1 VQGSRGARRAG
12 AVRAT
17 TARARRVLDP
27 RNIGRM
33 ASTPPAPRRTFPE
46 ALRSRSDEHLVALLL
61 QRPDLATPSP
71 STLRS
76 LAARA
81 TSRTS
86 LDRAI
91 ARLDALELQ
100 VLESVLVLTDQPAP
114 AAAQPAARTPRAS
127 SSRAARR
134 TPHER
139 AGVTVDRVLDA
150 LGADP
155 ADAPVVRAAVAHLE
169 EAALLW
175 DRDPTD
181 RTDLA
186 VAPGLAEVL
195 GPYPAGLGP
204 ADPSSPL
211 ADAPT
216 APGTLDAVL
225 ADAPPGARSIL
236 DALTWGP
243 PVGVAPRADPLG
255 REATTWLLR
264 QRLLLASDE
273 RHVVLPR
280 EVALALR
287 GGRTHARPLAHPPE
301 PAAPHFA
308 EDTIAAEASRAAQ
321 DVVRLVAHLLALW
334 QASPPSVLRAGGLGV
349 RDLRRLATALEVEEP
364 VAAFLAELALAA
376 GLVADDGEDP
386 PSFTVTVAGE
396 DWLDLPLARRWAQ
409 LVLAWAA
416 SGRTPW
422 TVGSRDERGT
432 LRAALEPDLSRPWV
446 PRLRLDLLSAL
457 ADRPGSALSGGD
469 LLEVL
474 RWGSPRAVPPLQAIE
489 GLLHEA
495 HVLGVTGVGALAA
508 TGRALLVPDGAARPA
523 PSTSPAPSG
532 RTAGPGVAVPSE
544 PEVALATA
552 LESVLPP
559 EVDELLLQGDLTG
572 IVPGRPSAALERL
585 LEDAAE
591 VESRGAAITVRFT
604 PDSLTRAFDTG
615 RTADDLLADLAA
627 HSRSALPQPL
637 DYLVRDTARRHGR
650 LRVGTASSYVR
661 AEDPALLTGLVE
673 DPSLR
678 HLSLFRIAPTV
689 LVALVPA
696 ATLQAAL
703 RDRGLASTVEGPD
716 GRVVRTERL
725 RSTVR
730 SRVGGRRPL
739 DTATRGRSAVGPA
752 VHQEDTTARRER
764 YAELVPR
771 LRAADDAALA
781 APPASADRDAPVP
794 APRGTTEPPAALG
807 LLRDA
812 IDAGDHVVLETI
824 DPLGQ
829 PTRRR
834 VKPLVLEGGR
844 LRALDP
850 ARDAELTVAV
860 HRIAGVFTD
869 VPAPRAPDGTTENAP
884 AGAPND

>member
-1 VQGSRGARRAG
+1 
-12 AVRAT
+12 
-17 TARARRVLDP
+17 
-27 RNIGRM
+27 M
-33 ASTPPAPRRTFPE
+33 ASTPPALRRTFPE

-100 VLESVLVLTDQPAP
+100 VLESVLVLGEQHAFPTSASRPAP
-114 AAAQPAARTPRAS
+114 TRPTRCAPGDDTA
-127 SSRAARR
+127 
-134 TPHER
+134 
-139 AGVTVDRVLDA
+139 VTVDRVLGA
-150 LGADP
+150 LGASD
-155 ADAPVVRAAVAHLE
+155 ADAPVVRAALAHLE

-175 DRDPTD
+175 DRDPSQ

-186 VAPGLAEVL
+186 VAPGLSEVL

-204 ADPSSPL
+204 TDPSSPL
-211 ADAPT
+211 AARPAGAP
-216 APGTLDAVL
+216 APADVRPGTGPADL
-225 ADAPPGARSIL
+225 ADLLSDAPPGARSIL

-243 PVGVAPRADPLG
+243 PVGVAPRADPVG

-287 GGRTHARPLAHPPE
+287 EGRTHAKPLARAPE
-301 PAAPHFA
+301 PDAPRFA
-308 EDTIAAEASRAAQ
+308 EDTIAAEAARAAQ

-349 RDLRRLATALEVEEP
+349 RDLRRLATTLEVDEP
-364 VAAFLAELALAA
+364 TAAFVAELALAT
-376 GLVADDGEDP
+376 GLVVDDGEDP
-386 PSFTVTVAGE
+386 PSFTVTIAGE
-396 DWLDLPLARRWAQ
+396 DWLDLPLSPRWA
-409 LVLAWAA
+409 LLAAAWAG

-432 LRAALEPDLSRPWV
+432 LRAALEPDLTRPWV
-446 PRLRLDLLSAL
+446 PRLRFDLLSAL
-457 ADRPGSALSGGD
+457 ADRPGTALSPDD

-474 RWGSPRAVPPLQAIE
+474 RWGSPRSVPPLQAIE

-495 HVLGVTGVGALAA
+495 HLLGVTGVGALAP
-508 TGRALLVPDGAARPA
+508 TGRALLLPDGAAPA
-523 PSTSPAPSG
+523 ARTSTSAGSSRSGAPPLTS
-532 RTAGPGVAVPSE
+532 TEA
-544 PEVALATA
+544 ALATA

-559 EVDELLLQGDLTG
+559 EVDDLLLQGDLTG
-572 IVPGRPSAALERL
+572 IVPGRPSTALERL

-604 PDSLTRAFDTG
+604 PESLTRAFDAG
-615 RTADDLLADLAA
+615 RTADDLLADLAG
-627 HSRSALPQPL
+627 HSRASLPQPL

-650 LRVGTASSYVR
+650 LRVGSASSYVR
-661 AEDPALLTGLVE
+661 AEDAALLTGLVE

-689 LVALVPA
+689 LVSLVPA

-725 RSTVR
+725 RTTAR

-739 DTATRGRSAVGPA
+739 DTATRGRSAVGPV
-752 VHQEDTTARRER
+752 VHQEDATARRER

-781 APPASADRDAPVP
+781 APPATTTPVDVAPE
-794 APRGTTEPPAALG
+794 PRGTTEPPAALG

-824 DPLGQ
+824 DPTGQ

-869 VPAPRAPDGTTENAP
+869 APTPTQDASTDATTNAS

>member
-1 VQGSRGARRAG
+1 
-12 AVRAT
+12 
-17 TARARRVLDP
+17 
-27 RNIGRM
+27 M

-100 VLESVLVLTDQPAP
+100 VLESVLVLGDQPPAP
-114 AAAQPAARTPRAS
+114 TSRPAPTRPP
-127 SSRAARR
+127 SRAPGEDA
-134 TPHER
+134 
-139 AGVTVDRVLDA
+139 AVTVDRVLAA
-150 LGADP
+150 LGAGD
-155 ADAPVVRAAVAHLE
+155 ADAPVVRAALAHLE

-175 DRDPTD
+175 DRDPSQ

-186 VAPGLAEVL
+186 VAPGLSEVL

-204 ADPSSPL
+204 TDPSSPL
-211 ADAPT
+211 APRAAAAPAGDRAPADDQAGTGTT
-216 APGTLDAVL
+216 ALADLL

-243 PVGVAPRADPLG
+243 PVGVAPRADPVG

-301 PAAPHFA
+301 PDAPHFA
-308 EDTIAAEASRAAQ
+308 EDTVAAEAARAAQ
-321 DVVRLVAHLLALW
+321 DAVRLVAHLLALW

-349 RDLRRLATALEVEEP
+349 RDLRRLATTLEVEEP
-364 VAAFLAELALAA
+364 TAAFVAELALAA
-376 GLVADDGEDP
+376 GLVVDDGEDP
-386 PSFTVTVAGE
+386 PSFTVTVTGE
-396 DWLDLPLARRWAQ
+396 DWLELPLAPRWA
-409 LVLAWAA
+409 LLAAAWAG

-432 LRAALEPDLSRPWV
+432 LRSALEPDLTRPWV
-446 PRLRLDLLSAL
+446 PRLRSDLLSAL
-457 ADRPGSALSGGD
+457 ADRPGTALTSGD

-474 RWGSPRAVPPLQAIE
+474 RWGSPRSVPPLQAIE

-495 HVLGVTGVGALAA
+495 HLLGVTGVGALAP
-508 TGRALLVPDGAARPA
+508 TGRTLLRPDGATPPARTSSPSASSGSGAPA
-523 PSTSPAPSG
+523 LTSAE
-532 RTAGPGVAVPSE
+532 A
-544 PEVALATA
+544 ALATA

-559 EVDELLLQGDLTG
+559 EVDDLLLQGDLTG
-572 IVPGRPSAALERL
+572 IVPGRPSTALERL

-604 PDSLTRAFDTG
+604 PESLTRAFDAG
-615 RTADDLLADLAA
+615 RTADDLLADLAN
-627 HSRSALPQPL
+627 HSRASLPQPL

-650 LRVGTASSYVR
+650 LRVGSASSYVR

-673 DPSLR
+673 DPALR

-689 LVALVPA
+689 LVSLSPA

-725 RSTVR
+725 RTTVR

-752 VHQEDTTARRER
+752 VHQDDAAARRER

-781 APPASADRDAPVP
+781 APPAATARADVAPE
-794 APRGTTEPPAALG
+794 PRGTTEPPAALG

-824 DPLGQ
+824 DPTGQ

-869 VPAPRAPDGTTENAP
+869 APAPTQDASTDTTTNAS

>member
-1 VQGSRGARRAG
+1 MRR
-12 AVRAT
+12 T
-17 TARARRVLDP
+17 SDP
-27 RNIGRM
+27 RSIGRM

-46 ALRSRSDEHLVALLL
+46 ALRSRSDEHLVALLM

-86 LDRAI
+86 LDRAV

-100 VLESVLVLTDQPAP
+100 VLDSVLVLGDQPSAP
-114 AAAQPAARTPRAS
+114 EA
-127 SSRAARR
+127 
-134 TPHER
+134 PHPP
-139 AGVTVDRVLDA
+139 VTVDRVLAA
-150 LGADP
+150 LASEP
-155 ADAPVVRAAVAHLE
+155 ADAPLVRAAVAHLL

-175 DRDPTD
+175 DRGASDSSDPSAA
-181 RTDLA
+181 TDLA
-186 VAPGLAEVL
+186 VAPGLSEVL

-204 ADPSSPL
+204 SDPSSPL
-211 ADAPT
+211 AHPPSDPSSDQATTPLG
-216 APGTLDAVL
+216 ALL

-243 PVGVAPRADPLG
+243 PVGVAPRADPVG

-287 GGRTHARPLAHPPE
+287 GGRTHARTAAHPPQ
-301 PAAPHFA
+301 PDAPHFA
-308 EDTIAAEASRAAQ
+308 QDTITAEAARAAQ
-321 DVVRLVAHLLALW
+321 DVVRFVAHLLALW
-334 QASPPSVLRAGGLGV
+334 QASPPNVLRAGGLGV
-349 RDLRRLATALEVEEP
+349 RDLRRLATALEVDEP
-364 VAAFLAELALAA
+364 TAAFVAELALAT
-376 GLVADDGEDP
+376 GLVVDDGEDP
-386 PSFTVTVAGE
+386 PSFTVTLAGE
-396 DWLDLPLARRWAQ
+396 DWLELPLANRWAA
-409 LVLAWAA
+409 LAAAWAT

-422 TVGSRDERGT
+422 TIGSRDERGT

-446 PRLRLDLLSAL
+446 PRLRFDLLSAL
-457 ADRPGSALSGGD
+457 ADRPGQALTPTD

-474 RWGSPRAVPPLQAIE
+474 RWGSPRATPPAQAVE
-489 GLLHEA
+489 GLVREA
-495 HVLGVTGVGALAA
+495 ALLGVTGVGALAP
-508 TGRALLVPDGAARPA
+508 TGRALLLPVPDGVAHA
-523 PSTSPAPSG
+523 PRSGSPAA
-532 RTAGPGVAVPSE
+532 TAEAAA
-544 PEVALATA
+544 PETALAHA

-559 EVDELLLQGDLTG
+559 EVDELLVQGDLTG

-585 LEDAAE
+585 LEDAAD

-604 PDSLTRAFDTG
+604 PESLTRAFDAG
-615 RTADDLLADLAA
+615 RSAEDLLAELAA
-627 HSRSALPQPL
+627 HSRTPLPQPL

-673 DPSLR
+673 DPALR
-678 HLSLFRIAPTV
+678 HLSLFRVAPTV
-689 LVALVPA
+689 LAALVPA

-703 RDRGLASTVEGPD
+703 RDRGLASMVEGPD
-716 GRVVRTERL
+716 GRVVRTERV

-739 DTATRGRSAVGPA
+739 DTATRGRSAVGHGAPA
-752 VHQEDTTARRER
+752 REGAALDTAARRER

-771 LRAADDAALA
+771 LRAADEAALA
-781 APPASADRDAPVP
+781 APPASASRADTPP
-794 APRGTTEPPAALG
+794 EPRGTTEPPAALG

-824 DPLGQ
+824 DPTGQ

-869 VPAPRAPDGTTENAP
+869 APAPAQDDPPDAGPTTPAGAS

>member
-1 VQGSRGARRAG
+1 MRR
-12 AVRAT
+12 T
-17 TARARRVLDP
+17 PDP
-27 RNIGRM
+27 RSIGRM

-46 ALRSRSDEHLVALLL
+46 ALRSRSDEQLVALLM

-86 LDRAI
+86 LDRAV

-100 VLESVLVLTDQPAP
+100 VLDSVLVLGDQPSAP
-114 AAAQPAARTPRAS
+114 AAPRA
-127 SSRAARR
+127 
-134 TPHER
+134 P
-139 AGVTVDRVLDA
+139 VTIDRLLTA
-150 LGADP
+150 LATEP
-155 ADAPVVRAAVAHLE
+155 ADAPLVRAAVAHLLE
-169 EAALLW
+169 GALLW
-175 DRDPTD
+175 DRGTSDSSDPSAA
-181 RTDLA
+181 TDLA
-186 VAPGLAEVL
+186 VAPGLSEVL

-211 ADAPT
+211 DHAPSGPSPVDAAT
-216 APGTLDAVL
+216 ALEALLT
-225 ADAPPGARSIL
+225 DAPPGARSIL

-243 PVGVAPRADPLG
+243 PVGVAPRADPVG
-255 REATTWLLR
+255 REAATWLLR
-264 QRLLLASDE
+264 HRLLLASDE

-287 GGRTHARPLAHPPE
+287 GGRTHASTAAHPPQ
-301 PAAPHFA
+301 PDAPHFA
-308 EDTIAAEASRAAQ
+308 EDTITAEAARAAQ

-349 RDLRRLATALEVEEP
+349 RDLRRLATTLEVDEP
-364 VAAFLAELALAA
+364 TAAFVAELALAT
-376 GLVADDGEDP
+376 GLVVDDGEDP
-386 PSFTVTVAGE
+386 PSFTVTLAGE
-396 DWLDLPLARRWAQ
+396 DWLDLPLASRWAA
-409 LVLAWAA
+409 LAAAWAA

-422 TVGSRDERGT
+422 TIGSRDERGT

-446 PRLRLDLLSAL
+446 PRLRFDLLSAL
-457 ADRPGSALSGGD
+457 ADRPGQALGPAD

-474 RWGSPRAVPPLQAIE
+474 RWGSPRATPPAQAVE
-489 GLLHEA
+489 GLVREA
-495 HVLGVTGVGALAA
+495 ALLGVTGVGALAP
-508 TGRALLVPDGAARPA
+508 TGRALLLPVPDGAVSA
-523 PSTSPAPSG
+523 PE
-532 RTAGPGVAVPSE
+532 TALVH
-544 PEVALATA
+544 A

-559 EVDELLLQGDLTG
+559 EVDELLVQGDLTG
-572 IVPGRPSAALERL
+572 IVPGRPSGALERL
-585 LEDAAE
+585 LEDAAD

-604 PDSLTRAFDTG
+604 PESLTRAFDAG
-615 RTADDLLADLAA
+615 RSAEDLLTELAA
-627 HSRSALPQPL
+627 HSRTPLPQPL

-673 DPSLR
+673 DPARR
-678 HLSLFRIAPTV
+678 HLALFRVAPTV
-689 LVALVPA
+689 LAALVPA

-703 RDRGLASTVEGPD
+703 RDRGLASMVEGPD
-716 GRVVRTERL
+716 GRVVRTERV

-739 DTATRGRSAVGPA
+739 DTATRGRSAVGPGTA
-752 VHQEDTTARRER
+752 ARDVAALDTTARRER

-781 APPASADRDAPVP
+781 APPASASRADAPP
-794 APRGTTEPPAALG
+794 EPRGTTEPPAALG

-824 DPLGQ
+824 DPTGQ

-869 VPAPRAPDGTTENAP
+869 VPAPTVVQDDTSDVAPTDAS

>member
-1 VQGSRGARRAG
+1 
-12 AVRAT
+12 
-17 TARARRVLDP
+17 
-27 RNIGRM
+27 M

-91 ARLDALELQ
+91 TRLDALELQ
-100 VLESVLVLTDQPAP
+100 VLESVLVLGDLAPAP
-114 AAAQPAARTPRAS
+114 RATTPRGR
-127 SSRAARR
+127 RA
-134 TPHER
+134 PNPSHPGDD
-139 AGVTVDRVLDA
+139 AGSTVTVDRVLDA
-150 LGADP
+150 LGAGP

-175 DRDPTD
+175 DRDPSPG
-181 RTDLA
+181 TDLA
-186 VAPGLAEVL
+186 VSPGLSEVL

-211 ADAPT
+211 SPAPT
-216 APGTLDAVL
+216 GEPPVPLDEIL

-243 PVGVAPRADPLG
+243 PVGVAPRADPVG

-264 QRLLLASDE
+264 RRLLLASDE

-301 PAAPHFA
+301 PESPHFA
-308 EDTIAAEASRAAQ
+308 DDTIAAEAARAAQ

-334 QASPPSVLRAGGLGV
+334 QASPPPVLRAGGLGV
-349 RDLRRLATALEVEEP
+349 RDLRRLATTLEVEEP
-364 VAAFLAELALAA
+364 TAAFVAELALAA

-396 DWLDLPLARRWAQ
+396 DWLDLPLTGRWA
-409 LVLAWAA
+409 VLAAAWAA

-422 TVGSRDERGT
+422 TVGSRDDRGT

-446 PRLRLDLLSAL
+446 RRLRLDLLSAL
-457 ADRPGSALSGGD
+457 ADRPGAALTSGD
-469 LLEVL
+469 LLEIL
-474 RWGSPRAVPPLQAIE
+474 RWGSPRAVPPVQAIE

-495 HVLGVTGVGALAA
+495 HLLGATGVGALAP
-508 TGRALLVPDGAARPA
+508 TGRALLLPDGAAPVAGTGSPVASHRP
-523 PSTSPAPSG
+523 G
-532 RTAGPGVAVPSE
+532 RVAGPTGPVPSALE
-544 PEVALATA
+544 SALATA
-552 LESVLPP
+552 LDSVLPP
-559 EVDELLLQGDLTG
+559 EVDDLLLQGDLTG
-572 IVPGRPSAALERL
+572 IVPGRPSTALERL

-604 PDSLTRAFDTG
+604 PESLTRAFDAG
-615 RTADDLLADLAA
+615 RSAEDLLAELAA
-627 HSRSALPQPL
+627 HSRTPLPQPL

-725 RSTVR
+725 RSAAR
-730 SRVGGRRPL
+730 SRTGGRRPL
-739 DTATRGRSAVGPA
+739 DTATRGRSDVGPGWA
-752 VHQEDTTARRER
+752 TEDATVADEAARRDR

-781 APPASADRDAPVP
+781 APPVSATHPDVP
-794 APRGTTEPPAALG
+794 PEPRGTTEPPAALG

-824 DPLGQ
+824 DPTGQ
-829 PTRRR
+829 PVRRR

-869 VPAPRAPDGTTENAP
+869 APAPAQDAP
-884 AGAPND
+884 ADSPSGAPSES

>member
-1 VQGSRGARRAG
+1 
-12 AVRAT
+12 
-17 TARARRVLDP
+17 
-27 RNIGRM
+27 M

-46 ALRSRSDEHLVALLL
+46 ALRSRSDEQLVALLM

-86 LDRAI
+86 LDRAV

-100 VLESVLVLTDQPAP
+100 VLDSVLVLGDQPSAP
-114 AAAQPAARTPRAS
+114 AAPRA
-127 SSRAARR
+127 
-134 TPHER
+134 P
-139 AGVTVDRVLDA
+139 VTIDRLLTA
-150 LGADP
+150 LATEP
-155 ADAPVVRAAVAHLE
+155 ADAPLVRAAVAHLLE
-169 EAALLW
+169 GALLW
-175 DRDPTD
+175 DRGTSDSSDPSAA
-181 RTDLA
+181 TDLA
-186 VAPGLAEVL
+186 VAPGLSEVL

-211 ADAPT
+211 GHAPSGVAPDDAAT
-216 APGTLDAVL
+216 ALEALLT
-225 ADAPPGARSIL
+225 DAPPGARSIL

-243 PVGVAPRADPLG
+243 PVGVAPRADPVG

-264 QRLLLASDE
+264 HRLLLASDE

-280 EVALALR
+280 EVALTLR
-287 GGRTHARPLAHPPE
+287 GGRTHASTAAHPPQ
-301 PAAPHFA
+301 PDAPHFA
-308 EDTIAAEASRAAQ
+308 EDTITAEAARAAQ

-349 RDLRRLATALEVEEP
+349 RDLRRLATTLEVDEP
-364 VAAFLAELALAA
+364 TAAFVAELALAT
-376 GLVADDGEDP
+376 GLVVDDGEDP
-386 PSFTVTVAGE
+386 PSFTVTLAGE
-396 DWLDLPLARRWAQ
+396 DWLDLPLASRWAA
-409 LVLAWAA
+409 LAAAWAA

-422 TVGSRDERGT
+422 TIGSRDERGT

-446 PRLRLDLLSAL
+446 PRLRFDLLSAL
-457 ADRPGSALSGGD
+457 ADRPGQALGPAD

-474 RWGSPRAVPPLQAIE
+474 RWGSPRATPPAQAVE
-489 GLLHEA
+489 GLVREA
-495 HVLGVTGVGALAA
+495 ALLGVTGVGALAP
-508 TGRALLVPDGAARPA
+508 TGRALLLPVPDGAVSA
-523 PSTSPAPSG
+523 PE
-532 RTAGPGVAVPSE
+532 TALVH
-544 PEVALATA
+544 A

-559 EVDELLLQGDLTG
+559 EVDELLVQGDLTG
-572 IVPGRPSAALERL
+572 IVPGRPSGALERL
-585 LEDAAE
+585 LEDAAD

-604 PDSLTRAFDTG
+604 PESLTRAFDAG
-615 RTADDLLADLAA
+615 RSAEDLLTELAA
-627 HSRSALPQPL
+627 HSRTPLPQPL

-673 DPSLR
+673 DPALR
-678 HLSLFRIAPTV
+678 HLALFRVAPTV
-689 LVALVPA
+689 LAALVPA

-703 RDRGLASTVEGPD
+703 RDRGLASMVEGPD
-716 GRVVRTERL
+716 GRVVRTERV

-739 DTATRGRSAVGPA
+739 DTATRGRSAVGPGTA
-752 VHQEDTTARRER
+752 ARDGAALDTTARRER

-781 APPASADRDAPVP
+781 APPASASREAAPPV
-794 APRGTTEPPAALG
+794 PRGTTEPPAALG

-824 DPLGQ
+824 DPTGQ

-869 VPAPRAPDGTTENAP
+869 VPAPTVVQDDTSDVASTDAS

>member
-1 VQGSRGARRAG
+1 
-12 AVRAT
+12 
-17 TARARRVLDP
+17 
-27 RNIGRM
+27 M

-100 VLESVLVLTDQPAP
+100 VLESVLVLGDQHAPRTPTSRPAP
-114 AAAQPAARTPRAS
+114 SRPATRP
-127 SSRAARR
+127 
-134 TPHER
+134 
-139 AGVTVDRVLDA
+139 AGEDTAVTVDRVLAA
-150 LGADP
+150 LGASDG
-155 ADAPVVRAAVAHLE
+155 DAPVVRAAVAHLE

-175 DRDPTD
+175 DRDPSP

-186 VAPGLAEVL
+186 VAPGLSEVL

-204 ADPSSPL
+204 TDPSSPL
-211 ADAPT
+211 AAPPT
-216 APGTLDAVL
+216 GDPAFGPPGTTPLGDLL
-225 ADAPPGARSIL
+225 ADAPPGARNIL

-243 PVGVAPRADPLG
+243 PVGVAPRADPAG

-264 QRLLLASDE
+264 RRLLLASDE

-280 EVALALR
+280 EVGLALR

-301 PAAPHFA
+301 PEAPHFA
-308 EDTIAAEASRAAQ
+308 EDTIAAEAARAAQ
-321 DVVRLVAHLLALW
+321 DAVRLVAHLLALW

-349 RDLRRLATALEVEEP
+349 RDLRRLATTLEVEEP
-364 VAAFLAELALAA
+364 TAAFVAELALAA
-376 GLVADDGEDP
+376 GLVVDDGEDP
-386 PSFTVTVAGE
+386 PTFTVTVAGE
-396 DWLDLPLARRWAQ
+396 DWLDLPLAPRWA
-409 LVLAWAA
+409 LLAAAWAG

-446 PRLRLDLLSAL
+446 PRLRFDLLSAL
-457 ADRPGSALSGGD
+457 ADRPGTALTSAD
-469 LLEVL
+469 LLAVL
-474 RWGSPRAVPPLQAIE
+474 RWGSPRSVPPVQAIE

-495 HVLGVTGVGALAA
+495 HLLGVTGVGALAP
-508 TGRALLVPDGAARPA
+508 TGRALLLPDGATPAARPGAPAA
-523 PSTSPAPSG
+523 PSRSGAPALTSAE
-532 RTAGPGVAVPSE
+532 TT
-544 PEVALATA
+544 LATA

-572 IVPGRPSAALERL
+572 IVPGRPSTALERL

-604 PDSLTRAFDTG
+604 PESLTRAFDAG
-615 RTADDLLADLAA
+615 RTADDLLADLAG
-627 HSRSALPQPL
+627 HSRTTLPQPL

-650 LRVGTASSYVR
+650 LRVGSASSYVR
-661 AEDPALLTGLVE
+661 AEDAALLTGLVE

-689 LVALVPA
+689 LVSLVPA

-725 RSTVR
+725 RTTAR

-752 VHQEDTTARRER
+752 VHQEDAAARRER

-781 APPASADRDAPVP
+781 APPAATTRDDVVP
-794 APRGTTEPPAALG
+794 EPRGTTEPPAALG

-824 DPLGQ
+824 DPTGQ

-869 VPAPRAPDGTTENAP
+869 APAPTQDASTDTTTNAS

>member
-1 VQGSRGARRAG
+1 
-12 AVRAT
+12 
-17 TARARRVLDP
+17 
-27 RNIGRM
+27 M

-91 ARLDALELQ
+91 ARIDALELQ
-100 VLESVLVLTDQPAP
+100 VLESVLVLGDQP
-114 AAAQPAARTPRAS
+114 ARTPRTTT
-127 SSRAARR
+127 SRSTSRSPGDTTGTA
-134 TPHER
+134 
-139 AGVTVDRVLDA
+139 VTVDRVLAA
-150 LGADP
+150 LGASDV
-155 ADAPVVRAAVAHLE
+155 DAPVVRAAVAHLE

-175 DRDPTD
+175 DRDPSQH
-181 RTDLA
+181 TDLA
-186 VAPGLAEVL
+186 VAPGLSEVL

-211 ADAPT
+211 AAPATSGRAGERPGADAPS
-216 APGTLDAVL
+216 L
-225 ADAPPGARSIL
+225 AALLAEAPPGARNIL

-243 PVGVAPRADPLG
+243 PVGVAPRADPVG

-301 PAAPHFA
+301 PEAPHFT
-308 EDTIAAEASRAAQ
+308 EETIAAEASRAAQ

-334 QASPPSVLRAGGLGV
+334 QASPPNVLRAGGLGV
-349 RDLRRLATALEVEEP
+349 RDLRRLATTLEVEEP
-364 VAAFLAELALAA
+364 TAAFVAELALAT
-376 GLVADDGEDP
+376 GLVVDDGEDP
-386 PSFTVTVAGE
+386 PSFTVTIAGE
-396 DWLDLPLARRWAQ
+396 DWLDLPLAPRWA
-409 LVLAWAA
+409 LLAAAWAS

-446 PRLRLDLLSAL
+446 PRLRFDVLSAL
-457 ADRPGSALSGGD
+457 ADRPGTALTSAD
-469 LLEVL
+469 LLEIL
-474 RWGSPRAVPPLQAIE
+474 RWGSPRSVPPVQAIE
-489 GLLHEA
+489 GLLQEA
-495 HVLGVTGVGALAA
+495 HLLGVTGVGALAP
-508 TGRALLVPDGAARPA
+508 TGRALLRPDDATSAARTPA
-523 PSTSPAPSG
+523 PSASSRTGPPLTAPE
-532 RTAGPGVAVPSE
+532 A
-544 PEVALATA
+544 ALATA

-572 IVPGRPSAALERL
+572 IVPGRPSTALERL

-604 PDSLTRAFDTG
+604 PESLTRAFDAG
-615 RTADDLLADLAA
+615 RTADDLLADLAS
-627 HSRSALPQPL
+627 HSRTALPQPL

-650 LRVGTASSYVR
+650 LRVGSASSYVR
-661 AEDPALLTGLVE
+661 AEDAALLTGLVE

-725 RSTVR
+725 RTTVR

-739 DTATRGRSAVGPA
+739 DTATRGRSAVGPV
-752 VHQEDTTARRER
+752 VHQEDLVARRER

-781 APPASADRDAPVP
+781 APPAATTREDVAPE
-794 APRGTTEPPAALG
+794 PRGTTEPPAALG

-824 DPLGQ
+824 DPTGQ

-869 VPAPRAPDGTTENAP
+869 APAPTQDASTDATTNAP

>member
-1 VQGSRGARRAG
+1 
-12 AVRAT
+12 
-17 TARARRVLDP
+17 
-27 RNIGRM
+27 M

-46 ALRSRSDEHLVALLL
+46 ALRSRSDEHLVALLM

-86 LDRAI
+86 LDRAV

-100 VLESVLVLTDQPAP
+100 VLESVLVLGDQPSAP
-114 AAAQPAARTPRAS
+114 AAPHPPVTIDRLLAALAT
-127 SSRAARR
+127 
-134 TPHER
+134 E
-139 AGVTVDRVLDA
+139 
-150 LGADP
+150 P
-155 ADAPVVRAAVAHLE
+155 ADAPLVRAAVAHLLE
-169 EAALLW
+169 GALLW
-175 DRDPTD
+175 DRGTSDSTDPSAA
-181 RTDLA
+181 TDLA
-186 VAPGLAEVL
+186 VAPGLSEVL

-211 ADAPT
+211 AHAPSGPSSDQ
-216 APGTLDAVL
+216 AAVALGALL

-243 PVGVAPRADPLG
+243 PVGVAPRADPVG

-264 QRLLLASDE
+264 HRLLLASDE

-287 GGRTHARPLAHPPE
+287 GGRTHASTAAHPPQ
-301 PAAPHFA
+301 PDAPHFA
-308 EDTIAAEASRAAQ
+308 EDTITAEAARAAQ

-334 QASPPSVLRAGGLGV
+334 QASPPNVLRAGGLGV
-349 RDLRRLATALEVEEP
+349 RDLRRLATTLEVDEAT
-364 VAAFLAELALAA
+364 AAFVAELALAT
-376 GLVADDGEDP
+376 GLVVDDGEDP
-386 PSFTVTVAGE
+386 PSFTVTLAGE
-396 DWLDLPLARRWAQ
+396 DWLELPLASRWAA
-409 LVLAWAA
+409 LAAAWAA

-422 TVGSRDERGT
+422 TIGSRDERGT

-446 PRLRLDLLSAL
+446 PRLRFDLLSAL
-457 ADRPGSALSGGD
+457 ADRPGQALTPTD

-474 RWGSPRAVPPLQAIE
+474 RWGSPRATPPAQAVE
-489 GLLHEA
+489 GLVHEA
-495 HVLGVTGVGALAA
+495 ALLGVTGVGALAP
-508 TGRALLVPDGAARPA
+508 TGRALLLPVPDGAAHGPRVGSPGA
-523 PSTSPAPSG
+523 TGGSPRATSGGAD
-532 RTAGPGVAVPSE
+532 AGS
-544 PEVALATA
+544 PETALAHA

-559 EVDELLLQGDLTG
+559 EVDELLVQGDLTG

-585 LEDAAE
+585 LEDAAD

-604 PDSLTRAFDTG
+604 PESLTRAFDAG
-615 RTADDLLADLAA
+615 RSAEDLLTELAS
-627 HSRSALPQPL
+627 HSRTPLPQPL

-673 DPSLR
+673 DPALR
-678 HLSLFRIAPTV
+678 HLSLFRVAPTV
-689 LVALVPA
+689 LAALVPA

-703 RDRGLASTVEGPD
+703 RDRGLASMVEGPD
-716 GRVVRTERL
+716 GRVVRTERV

-739 DTATRGRSAVGPA
+739 DTATRGRSAVGHGVPA
-752 VHQEDTTARRER
+752 REGAALDTAARRDR
-764 YAELVPR
+764 YADLVPR

-781 APPASADRDAPVP
+781 APPASASRADAPP
-794 APRGTTEPPAALG
+794 EPRGTTEPPAALG

-824 DPLGQ
+824 DPTGQ

-869 VPAPRAPDGTTENAP
+869 APAPAQDDAPTGASS
-884 AGAPND
+884 GAPND